1 MLILKIAWRNIFRQ
15 KRRTFLTVLTMF
27 GGFTLSAI
35 SIGWS
40 DGTYNNI
47 ISMFTRNRLGHIQ
60 IHERDYLDKPSMHKN
75 IPNYREIGTELME
88 MEDVEA
94 WTPRFYAAG
103 LTSVGEKSSGA
114 RVIGIDPA
122 LESKATN
129 FQKKITKGNTLSDA
143 AANQAVLGKGL
154 AETLKAAPGDTVLI
168 FSQAADGSLANDLY
182 EIVGIL
188 ESGNTADD
196 RSSLYLHLQ
205 DAQNL
210 FVLDTAVHEIAV
222 IATGLDEVEDL
233 AESIETTLNNPDL
246 NVETWKEFARSFYVA
261 MKADKQ
267 GAWISLFVIILIVAT
282 GVLNTVLM
290 TVLER
295 RREYGV
301 LRAVGTQPFQV
312 FKLVIYEVESMALV
326 SIAAG
331 VLISLI
337 VNHLLSING
346 LPMPETYT
354 YGGMEFSRFYSEVSL
369 RGILIPAVTIA
380 FTAFIVGIF
389 PAYKASQVEPA
400 KAMRL

>member
-15 KRRTFLTVLTMF
+15 KRRTLLTVLTMF

-35 SIGWS
+35 SIGWA

-47 ISMFTRNRLGHIQ
+47 ISLFTRNRLGHIQ
-60 IHERDYLDKPSMHKN
+60 IHAQGYLDKPSMYKN
-75 IPNYREIGTELME
+75 IPHYRDIGSQIME

-94 WTPRFYAAG
+94 WAPRFYAAG

-114 RVIGIDPA
+114 RIIGIDPS
-122 LESKATN
+122 LETIATN
-129 FQKKITKGNTLSDA
+129 FQRKIIRGNTLA
-143 AANQAVLGKGL
+143 ATPSNEAVLGKGL
-154 AETLKAAPGDTVLI
+154 AETLKAEPGDTVLI

-182 EIVGIL
+182 KIAGIL

-205 DAQNL
+205 DSQDL
-210 FVLDTAVHEIAV
+210 FVLDSAVHEIAV
-222 IATGLDEVEDL
+222 IATGLDVVGDL
-233 AESIETTLNNPDL
+233 TESIKTKLDNPDL
-246 NVETWKEFARSFYVA
+246 DVESWKEFAHSFYVA

-301 LRAVGTQPFQV
+301 LRAVGTQPSQV

-331 VLISLI
+331 VAVSLVI
-337 VNHLLSING
+337 NYLLSING

-354 YGGMEFSRFYSEVSL
+354 YGGMEFSRFYSEISAH
-369 RGILIPAVTIA
+369 GILIPALTIVA
-380 FTAFIVGIF
+380 TALIVGLF
-389 PAYKASQVEPA
+389 PAYRASRVEPA